1 MNDIKIETQQY
12 IILSIYPLHVFLIS
26 RWGENVM
33 NCLLERPRYFL
44 YICIIH
50 FLVLTQHLLTIRY
63 LLMQHKQQF
72 KTTIAWFERSV
83 HQNQIV
89 EKQVTLF
96 STIIIIS
103 FFLSN
108 QQGCLCE
115 YSIYYRK
122 CRINSKF

>member
-1 MNDIKIETQQY
+1 MAIKIETQQY
-12 IILSIYPLHVFLIS
+12 IMLSIYHLHMFLIS

-72 KTTIAWFERSV
+72 KTTIAWFKRAV
-83 HQNQIV
+83 LQNQIV
-89 EKQVTLF
+89 EKQVTIF
-96 STIIIIS
+96 STLIIIS

-108 QQGCLCE
+108 QQDCLFG
-115 YSIYYRK
+115 YSM
-122 CRINSKF
+122 N